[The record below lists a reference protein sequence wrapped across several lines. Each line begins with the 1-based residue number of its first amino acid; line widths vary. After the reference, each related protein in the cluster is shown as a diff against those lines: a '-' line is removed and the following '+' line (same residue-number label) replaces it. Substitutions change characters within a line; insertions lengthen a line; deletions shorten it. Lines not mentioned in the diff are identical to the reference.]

1 MKQFFFTV
9 SFLIFFTMNLQ
20 AQNSNV
26 DILLEKV
33 QEAKTKKQ
41 RDSLISQLKLQLA
54 KTNQKAREESDAI
67 VKAKKKL
74 PSKLFKVK

>member
-1 MKQFFFTV
+1 
-9 SFLIFFTMNLQ
+9 MNLQ